1 MPTRRSLQDLKILTM
16 HALPDIPI
24 LSRQVYAI
32 HRVQMDRDWD
42 SFESFLRPYPHG
54 SRLVH
59 R

>member
-1 MPTRRSLQDLKILTM
+1 MPTRSSLHDLEILTV
-16 HALPDIPI
+16 HALSDIPV
-24 LSRQVYAI
+24 LSRQVHAL
-32 HRVQMDRDWD
+32 HRVPMDRDWD